1 MSAVSK
7 LDVGRPVRTGAN
19 LTPMIDMTFLLV
31 VFFVL
36 VSRITAVE
44 QVPMELPVPRDPA
57 AGAADEAPRIVVNLV
72 YDDFADRRRAT
83 LEQRDFDLDVAG
95 IDSLETEVRRRL
107 LETPE
112 LQVNLRADRRLPYST
127 VSPVLEA
134 LGRSARG
141 TGRPDGVRVNLVV
154 IDEALATGGEDA

>member
-72 YDDFADRRRAT
+72 HDDLADRRRAT

-95 IDSLETEVRRRL
+95 IASLETEVRRRL
-107 LETPE
+107 LETPD
-112 LQVNLRADRRLPYST
+112 LQVNLRADRRLPYQT

-134 LGRSARG
+134 LGRSGRG

-154 IDEALATGGEDA
+154 IDESLAAREEDA